1 MGRRLLVLGMIGWLI
16 LGAALPAASQTD
28 PRMTD
33 IHDIKPPER
42 PAADPNWI
50 SYALAGVLVICLL
63 ALLIRMFRRS
73 RRRKPAPSVPSL
85 PPAPRALQALEDL
98 RDVGRFEG
106 REFYFRLS
114 AILREYI
121 RGRFGIDAPGM
132 TVEELLPRIGG
143 LDLPTDLQGKL
154 RAFFRSAEPI
164 KFAAAATVERQ
175 METDHAFAVAF
186 VRETA
191 S

>member
-1 MGRRLLVLGMIGWLI
+1 MHRRLLVLGMIGWLI
-16 LGAALPAASQTD
+16 LGAALPAAPQTD
-28 PRMTD
+28 PPMTD

-50 SYALAGVLVICLL
+50 YYGLTGVLALCLL
-63 ALLIRMFRRS
+63 ALLIQMVRRS
-73 RRRKPAPSVPSL
+73 RRRKSAPSVPSL
-85 PPAPRALQALEDL
+85 SPSQRALQDLEDL
-98 RDVGRFEG
+98 RDVGRFDG

-121 RGRFGIDAPGM
+121 RGRFGIDAPEM
-132 TVEELLPRIGG
+132 TIEELSPRIRD
-143 LDLPTDLQGKL
+143 LDLPTDLQGGL
-154 RAFFRSAEPI
+154 RAFFRYAEPI
-164 KFAAAATVERQ
+164 KFAAAATIERQ
-175 METDHAFAVAF
+175 METDLAFAVAL